1 MRFRNFVTVLSMLAI
16 LCSGAAFFASTASA
30 EKPIELSY
38 ACMFPPTH
46 IQSILPETWCKEV
59 EKRTNGRVKI
69 TYYPGQTLLKGA
81 KIFSGTEDGIADIGT
96 SVLGYS
102 RGVFPAME
110 AIDLPM
116 GYPNGTV
123 ATLVINDFYEKFKPK
138 SFSKVEPMYFHAHGP
153 GVLHSKKPVHKLEDV
168 KGMKIR
174 SYGFNAAMTKELGG
188 VPVAMTQAD
197 VYEALQKGVADATFS
212 PSEVLKGWKQAEVI
226 KATTL
231 CTGVGYTAG
240 FFVVMNKEKWDSLP
254 KDIQDIIRQ
263 VNKEWVAKYGEAWS
277 KSDAEG
283 LAFSK
288 SLGNEVIEL
297 SPEENARWKKAVQPV
312 IDKYIAD
319 KTAKGLPA
327 KEYVAFIEERIDKY
341 SKENTK

>member
-1 MRFRNFVTVLSMLAI
+1 MKSKNLVAALSTLAI
-16 LCSGAAFFASTASA
+16 LFSGAIFLNSQALA
-30 EKPIELSY
+30 EKPIELTY
-38 ACMFPPTH
+38 ANMFPPTH

-81 KIFSGTEDGIADIGT
+81 KIFSGVEDGIADVGT

-153 GVLHSKKPVHKLEDV
+153 GVLHSKKPVHKMEDL

-174 SYGFNAAMTKELGG
+174 SYGFNAAMTKALGG

-226 KATTL
+226 KSTTL
-231 CTGVGYTAG
+231 CTDVGYTAG

-254 KDIQDIIRQ
+254 KDIQEIIRG
-263 VNKEWVAKYGEAWS
+263 VNKDWVVKYGEAWS
-277 KSDAEG
+277 KSDQEG
-283 LAFSK
+283 LEFSK

-297 SPEENARWKKAVQPV
+297 SPEENARWAEAVQPV
-312 IDKYIAD
+312 IDGYIED
-319 KTAKGLPA
+319 KKAKGLPA
-327 KEYVAFIEERIDKY
+327 DEYVAFIRERI
-341 SKENTK
+341 KEYKNKK